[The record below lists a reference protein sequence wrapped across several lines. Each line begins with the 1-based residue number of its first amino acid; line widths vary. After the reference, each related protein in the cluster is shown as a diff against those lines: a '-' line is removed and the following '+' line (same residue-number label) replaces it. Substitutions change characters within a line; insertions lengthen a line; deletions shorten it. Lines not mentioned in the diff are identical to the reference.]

1 MIAAVSLRREIEGGW
16 VLFLVGIP
24 SVVIGVAPAFLPGAG
39 VLSLSCQESAGSVST
54 RVTVYKDAK
63 EAEGRY
69 SLSDALAASRDPRAV
84 VWISLVEP
92 STEEL
97 ESVANQFG
105 SQELAEDTETRKGVI
120 LNYQGR
126 RLTMMVSPARYLDDL
141 GTVELGE
148 LEVLLEEGLM
158 ITVSRGEGPDVRDVE
173 QDLEE
178 GSDLSRL
185 GSGAI
190 LRALLYQVLNGYAS
204 VVDGLGEDLAVLED
218 DVLRGSGRVTGR
230 MTDRLYELSRQIV
243 RFQRTT
249 QHLEAVLESLADL
262 DAQDPGSDAELAERL
277 RGARSRAR
285 WINSRVSEF
294 VGILQNLFNA
304 NLTLVSVQQN
314 DQTRRISAW
323 AAIIA
328 VPTVIAS
335 VYGMNFRYMPELYWR
350 FGYPLA
356 LLAMVAISVVLYVVF
371 KRIGWL

>member
-148 LEVLLEEGLM
+148 LEVLLEE
-158 ITVSRGEGPDVRDVE
+158 
-173 QDLEE
+173 DLEE

-218 DVLRGSGRVTGR
+218 DVLRGSGR

-350 FGYPLA
+350 FGYPLV
-356 LLAMVAISVVLYVVF
+356 LIVMVASCIVLYVLF
-371 KRIGWL
+371 KRSGWL